1 MSNQGRSSSNRSR
14 EGYQDYFDGAVIVT
28 EQQQGANVQIRYPEK
43 HSTTNQMT
51 DTFGNRLQRKW
62 EVFPGR
68 NSFYCN
74 GRIVMAQKAGIFYLT
89 VALIVI
95 TSALF
100 FGFDCVYLAQHVS
113 PAIPAVGAVL
123 FLLVMS
129 NLFRT
134 SFSDPGIIPRATHQE
149 AQDIERQMEAQN
161 GGANGGANGSAYR
174 PPPRTKEVMVKNIS
188 IKLKYCFTC
197 KIFRPPRASHCS
209 LCDNCVERFD
219 HHCPWVGNCVGKR
232 NYRYFYFFLLTLALH
247 CVFIFACSITH
258 LVLLTKKTNNAPFIK
273 AIQESPT
280 SLIVCIICFFSVWS
294 ILGLTGFHTFLAT
307 SNLTTNE
314 DIKGAYSNK
323 RTNSNFNPF
332 SAGNGIL
339 NCNEVLCGPLNPS
352 LIDARGYVTEDYL
365 ISVCSSTPVNQ
376 AGQNNSAADSAVQG
390 YPVQQQLPQ
399 QLPVLQAPSGGSA
412 VAPDVTS
419 SSGQQ
424 SSSGV
429 TSSSNSSPSKRQ
441 KSAVTNSSTL
451 PDISNGIVNNKSKLA
466 PIVKSSTAQNLT
478 LTNVGLHN
486 KKDAVHEDKVDLD
499 QTTMIGSA
507 LDLDSLESGEDSAS
521 LAAPNNENSAAL
533 PNNHNLV
540 ASQNTGSQV
549 GLLKLSA
556 V

>member
-1 MSNQGRSSSNRSR
+1 MSSQGRSSSKRGTVR

-28 EQQQGANVQIRYPEK
+28 EQQQGANVQIRYPEAK
-43 HSTTNQMT
+43 NSSNHQMT
-51 DTFGNRLQRKW
+51 NRLQRKW

-89 VALIVI
+89 VGLIVV

-100 FGFDCVYLAQHVS
+100 FIFDCIYLAEKIS

-134 SFSDPGIIPRATHQE
+134 SFSDPGIIPRATKAE

-161 GGANGGANGSAYR
+161 GNGNGGANGSAYR

-209 LCDNCVERFD
+209 ICDNCVERFD

-247 CVFIFACSITH
+247 CVFIFACSVTH
-258 LVLLTKKTNNAPFIK
+258 LVLLTKGTTKAPFIK

-294 ILGLTGFHTFLAT
+294 ILGLAGFHTFLTT

-376 AGQNNSAADSAVQG
+376 VNAGVNSTSTS
-390 YPVQQQLPQ
+390 YPVQQQQQQQQ
-399 QLPVLQAPSGGSA
+399 QLPVLHAPSGGSA
-412 VAPDVTS
+412 VAPDVSS

-424 SSSGV
+424 TSSGV
-429 TSSSNSSPSKRQ
+429 TSSNSSSPSKRQ

-466 PIVKSSTAQNLT
+466 PIVKSTTAQNLT

-486 KKDAVHEDKVDLD
+486 KDQHEDKVDLD

-521 LAAPNNENSAAL
+521 IAAPSNANAPNAGNHLAASNA
-533 PNNHNLV
+533 
-540 ASQNTGSQV
+540 GSQV

>member
-1 MSNQGRSSSNRSR
+1 MSNQKGRTSSNRTR

-28 EQQQGANVQIRYPEK
+28 EQQQGANVQIRYPESK
-43 HSTTNQMT
+43 SGTNQMT
-51 DTFGNRLQRKW
+51 NRLQRKW
-62 EVFPGR
+62 EIFPGR
-68 NSFYCN
+68 NLFYCN

-100 FGFDCVYLAQHVS
+100 FGFDCPYLAEHVS
-113 PAIPAVGAVL
+113 PTIPAVGAVL

-134 SFSDPGIIPRATHQE
+134 SFSDPGIIPRATKAE

-209 LCDNCVERFD
+209 ICDNCVERFD

-258 LVLLTKKTNNAPFIK
+258 LVLLTKDDKKPNGAPFIQ
-273 AIQESPT
+273 AIQQSPT

-294 ILGLTGFHTFLAT
+294 ILGLAGFHTFLTT

-376 AGQNNSAADSAVQG
+376 TPAVVPPG
-390 YPVQQQLPQ
+390 GAYPVQQQQ
-399 QLPVLQAPSGGSA
+399 QAPVLHAPSGGSQSA
-412 VAPDVTS
+412 VAPDVSS

-424 SSSGV
+424 ISSGL
-429 TSSSNSSPSKRQ
+429 TSSSSSSPSKRQ

-466 PIVKSSTAQNLT
+466 PIVKSTTAQNLT
-478 LTNVGLHN
+478 VTNVGLHN
-486 KKDAVHEDKVDLD
+486 KDQIHSEEKVDLD

-507 LDLDSLESGEDSAS
+507 LDLDSLESGEDSTS
-521 LAAPNNENSAAL
+521 LAGPNSGATAPNNNQIASNS
-533 PNNHNLV
+533 
-540 ASQNTGSQV
+540 GSQV